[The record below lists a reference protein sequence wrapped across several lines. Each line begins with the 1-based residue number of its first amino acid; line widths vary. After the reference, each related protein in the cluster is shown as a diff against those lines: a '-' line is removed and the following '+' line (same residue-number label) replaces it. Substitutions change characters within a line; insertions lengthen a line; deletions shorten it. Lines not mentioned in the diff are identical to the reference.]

1 MLFKIEYSV
10 KNKPMISVPEA
21 FSILELNLPALHE
34 VEISLFQAR
43 KHILAQ
49 SLMSPINMPPFRQ
62 SAMDGYALCLHDAL
76 IYEIAMTE
84 AVANTNE
91 DLAIPYSYK
100 KQIVSTYEIIGEVKA
115 GDSHTVEL
123 LPGQAVKIFTG
134 AAVPD
139 SAQAVI
145 QIEKVT
151 ANGSQLLLDE
161 LVEPETN
168 VRPIGE
174 QISAGDLAL
183 QKGTLLNAAAIG
195 FLAGLG
201 FTKVSVY
208 KKPKVGIVVTGNELS
223 KAGTPLEY
231 GKVYE
236 SNGIMLQSALIDA
249 FYDEVTIY
257 EVNDDFENTKN
268 ILNEALN
275 ANDVVLVSGGISVGD
290 YDFVAR
296 ALKELQ
302 VETLFYKVNQKP
314 GKPLFAGKLN
324 DKMVFALPGNPA
336 ACLTCFYVYVLPTL
350 SILSGTEANYQQA
363 VLFPLVHDY
372 EVKNTRSQFLKASI
386 SNGKA
391 EILTHQNS
399 SMLNSFSV
407 SNGLVYVP
415 HGHYELKK
423 GDKVEVYLL

>member
-1 MLFKIEYSV
+1 
-10 KNKPMISVPEA
+10 MISVQEA
-21 FSILELNLPALHE
+21 FSILQANLPVLPQTE
-34 VEISLFQAR
+34 CSLFQAR

-49 SLMSPINMPPFRQ
+49 SLTSPINMPPFRQ
-62 SAMDGYALCLHDAL
+62 SAMDGYALCLH
-76 IYEIAMTE
+76 
-84 AVANTNE
+84 N
-91 DLAIPYSYK
+91 DL
-100 KQIVSTYEIIGEVKA
+100 QYEIIGEVKA
-115 GDSHTVEL
+115 GDSHRVEL

-139 SAQAVI
+139 SAQAMI

-151 ANGSQLLLDE
+151 AKGTQLLVDE
-161 LVEPETN
+161 LVLPETN

-183 QKGTLLNAAAIG
+183 EKGTLLNAASIG

-201 FTKVSVY
+201 FTKVCVY
-208 KKPKVGIVVTGNELS
+208 QKPKIGIVITGNELS
-223 KAGTPLEY
+223 KPGTPLEY

-236 SNGIMLQSALIDA
+236 SNGIMLQSALIDNH
-249 FYDEVTIY
+249 YDAVTLY

-268 ILNEALN
+268 KLHEALTN
-275 ANDVVLVSGGISVGD
+275 NDVVLVSGGISVGD

-296 ALKELQ
+296 ALKELE

-314 GKPLFAGKLN
+314 GKPLFAGKLK
-324 DKMVFALPGNPA
+324 DKIVFALPGNPA

-350 SILSGTEANYQQA
+350 AILSGAEANYQQA
-363 VLFPLVHDY
+363 VLFSIAHDY
-372 EVKNTRSQFLKASI
+372 EVRNTRSQFLKANI
-386 SNGKA
+386 TNGEA

-407 SNGLVYVP
+407 ANGLVYVP
-415 HGHYELKK
+415 DGNYELKK

>member
-1 MLFKIEYSV
+1 
-10 KNKPMISVPEA
+10 MISIQEA
-21 FSILELNLPALHE
+21 FSILEQNLPALHE
-34 VEISLFQAR
+34 VECSLFQAR

-49 SLMSPINMPPFRQ
+49 SLLSPINMPPFRQ

-76 IYEIAMTE
+76 
-84 AVANTNE
+84 V
-91 DLAIPYSYK
+91 YK
-100 KQIVSTYEIIGEVKA
+100 IIGEIKA
-115 GDSHTVEL
+115 GDSHIVEL

-145 QIEKVT
+145 QIEKAA
-151 ANGSQLLLDE
+151 ANGTQLLLDE

-183 QKGTLLNAAAIG
+183 EKGTLLNAAAIG

-201 FTKVSVY
+201 FTKVSVF

-223 KAGTPLEY
+223 KPGTPLEY

-236 SNGIMLQSALIDA
+236 SNGIMLQSALIDS
-249 FYDEVTIY
+249 FYDAVTLY

-268 ILNEALN
+268 KLNEALT

-302 VETLFYKVNQKP
+302 VKTLFYKVNQKP

-324 DKMVFALPGNPA
+324 NKMVFALPGNPA

-350 SILSGTEANYQQA
+350 AILSGAEANYQQA
-363 VLFPLVHDY
+363 VLFPLAHDY

-386 SNGKA
+386 SNGEA

-423 GDKVEVYLL
+423 GDDVAVYLL

>member
-1 MLFKIEYSV
+1 
-10 KNKPMISVPEA
+10 MITVQEA
-21 FSILELNLPALHE
+21 FSILQANLPVLPEAE
-34 VEISLFQAR
+34 YSLFEAR
-43 KHILAQ
+43 KHILAE
-49 SLMSPINMPPFRQ
+49 SLYSPINMPPFRQ

-76 IYEIAMTE
+76 
-84 AVANTNE
+84 V
-91 DLAIPYSYK
+91 
-100 KQIVSTYEIIGEVKA
+100 YEIIGEVKA
-115 GDSHTVEL
+115 GDSDIIEL
-123 LPGQAVKIFTG
+123 LPGQTIKIFTG

-145 QIEKVT
+145 QIEKVS
-151 ANGSQLLLDE
+151 ANGTQLLLEE
-161 LVEPETN
+161 LVQPETN

-183 QKGTLLNAAAIG
+183 QKGTVLNAGAIG

-201 FTKVSVY
+201 FTRVSVCQ
-208 KKPKVGIVVTGNELS
+208 KPKVGIVVTGNELS
-223 KAGTPLEY
+223 KPGTPLEY

-236 SNGIMLQSALIDA
+236 SNGIMLQSALMDGYYNA
-249 FYDEVTIY
+249 VTLY
-257 EVNDDFENTKN
+257 EVNDDFENTK
-268 ILNEALN
+268 IKLQEALA

-296 ALKELQ
+296 ALKELE

-324 DKMVFALPGNPA
+324 DKMVLALPGNPA

-350 SILSGTEANYQQA
+350 NILSGAEVNYQQA
-363 VLFPLVHDY
+363 ILLPIAHDY
-372 EVKNTRSQFLKASI
+372 EVRNTRSQFLKANV
-386 SNGKA
+386 SNGEAK
-391 EILTHQNS
+391 ILSHQAS

-415 HGHYELKK
+415 DGNYELKK
-423 GDKVEVYLL
+423 GDTVEVYLL

>member
-1 MLFKIEYSV
+1 
-10 KNKPMISVPEA
+10 MISVQEA
-21 FSILELNLPALHE
+21 FSILEHNLPALHK
-34 VEISLFQAR
+34 VEYSLSQAR
-43 KHILAQ
+43 KHILAE
-49 SLMSPINMPPFRQ
+49 SILSPINMPPFRQ

-76 IYEIAMTE
+76 
-84 AVANTNE
+84 V
-91 DLAIPYSYK
+91 
-100 KQIVSTYEIIGEVKA
+100 YEIIGEIKA
-115 GDSHTVEL
+115 GDSHLVKL

-145 QIEKVT
+145 QIEKVA
-151 ANGSQLLLDE
+151 ANGTQVLLDE
-161 LVEPETN
+161 LVVPETN

-174 QISAGDLAL
+174 QISIGDLAL
-183 QKGTLLNAAAIG
+183 EKGTLLNSAAIG

-201 FTKVSVY
+201 FTKVTVY
-208 KKPKVGIVVTGNELS
+208 KKPNIGIVVTGNELS
-223 KAGTPLEY
+223 KPGTPLEY

-249 FYDEVTIY
+249 YYDVVTLY

-268 ILNEALN
+268 KLREALI

-296 ALKELQ
+296 ALKELE

-314 GKPLFAGKLN
+314 GKPLFAGKLEG
-324 DKMVFALPGNPA
+324 KMAFALPGNPA

-350 SILSGTEANYQQA
+350 AIMSGAEANYKQT
-363 VLFPLVHDY
+363 VLFSLAHDY
-372 EVKNTRSQFLKASI
+372 QVKNSRSQFLKASV
-386 SNGKA
+386 SNG
-391 EILTHQNS
+391 EVQILSHQNS

-407 SNGLVYVP
+407 SNGLIYVP
-415 HGHYELKK
+415 DGHYELKK
-423 GDKVEVYLL
+423 GDKVEVYLV